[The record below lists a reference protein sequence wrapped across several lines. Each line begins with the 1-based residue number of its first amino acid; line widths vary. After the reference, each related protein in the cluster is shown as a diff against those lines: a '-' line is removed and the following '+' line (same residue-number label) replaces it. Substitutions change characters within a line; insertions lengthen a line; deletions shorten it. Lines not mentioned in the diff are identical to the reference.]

1 MGLTACLIWVDEMRI
16 DVFTIFPE
24 AVGEMTT
31 LSVLGRGQK
40 NGLLD
45 LRVHDLRMTAT
56 DVHKTVDD
64 KPFGGGAGMVLKPEP
79 VFGAVEA
86 SNPPKPLILLDPGG
100 ERFNQ
105 KKAAELADLD
115 GFSLLCGRYEGVDE
129 RIRNSLVDEQ
139 LSIGDFILAGGEFAA
154 MVVIETVA
162 RLVPGVLGNQSS
174 STEESFDD
182 DLLEYPQWTRP
193 SDFRDLKV
201 PEILVSG
208 DHARVE
214 KWRLAMAIVR
224 TSELRPDLLERRG
237 VSKEELAVLDEFEIS
252 IHDRFVSE

>member
-31 LSVLGRGQK
+31 LSVLGRGQQ

-56 DVHKTVDD
+56 DTHKTVDD

-100 ERFNQ
+100 ERFDQ

-193 SDFRDLKV
+193 SDFRGLKV
-201 PEILVSG
+201 PETLVSG

>member
-1 MGLTACLIWVDEMRI
+1 MGLMVCLIWVDEMRI

-31 LSVLGRGQK
+31 LSVLGRGQQ

-56 DVHKTVDD
+56 DAHKTVDD

-100 ERFNQ
+100 ERFDQ

-193 SDFRDLKV
+193 SDFRGLKV

-208 DHARVE
+208 DHVRVE

>member
-1 MGLTACLIWVDEMRI
+1 MSLTGCLIWVDEMRI

-24 AVGEMTT
+24 MVGQMAT
-31 LSVLGRGQK
+31 LSVLGRGQE

-45 LRVHDLRMTAT
+45 LRVHDLRMAAT

-64 KPFGGGAGMVLKPEP
+64 RPFGGGAGMVLKPEP
-79 VFGAVEA
+79 VFDAVE
-86 SNPPKPLILLDPGG
+86 SSESPKPLILLDPGG
-100 ERFNQ
+100 ERFDQ
-105 KKAAELADLD
+105 KKANELAGLD

-129 RIRNSLVDEQ
+129 RIKNTLVDEQ

-162 RLVPGVLGNQSS
+162 RLVPGVLGNRSS
-174 STEESFDD
+174 SIEESFGDG
-182 DLLEYPQWTRP
+182 LLEYPQWTRP
-193 SDFRDLKV
+193 SEFRGSKV

-224 TSELRPDLLERRG
+224 TSELRPDLLELRG
-237 VSKEELAVLDEFEIS
+237 VSKEEIAVLEEFDIS
-252 IHDRFVSE
+252 INERFVSE

>member
-1 MGLTACLIWVDEMRI
+1 MVCLIWVDEMRI

-31 LSVLGRGQK
+31 LSVLGRGQQ

-56 DVHKTVDD
+56 DAHKTVDD

-100 ERFNQ
+100 ERFDQ

-193 SDFRDLKV
+193 SDFRGLKV

-208 DHARVE
+208 DHVRVE

-252 IHDRFVSE
+252 IHNRFVSE

>member
-1 MGLTACLIWVDEMRI
+1 MCPMGCLSWANEMRI
-16 DVFTIFPE
+16 DIFTIFPD
-24 AVGEMTT
+24 AVDKMTM
-31 LSVLGRGQK
+31 LSVLGRGQQTD
-40 NGLLD
+40 LLD

-56 DVHKTVDD
+56 DGHKTVDD
-64 KPFGGGAGMVLKPEP
+64 KPFGGGAGMILKPDP

-86 SNPPKPLILLDPGG
+86 VDPPRPLILLDPGG
-100 ERFNQ
+100 ERFDQQ
-105 KKAAELADLD
+105 KATELAGTD

-129 RIRNSLVDEQ
+129 RIRDNLVDEE
-139 LSIGDFILAGGEFAA
+139 LSIGDFVLAGGEFAA

-162 RLVPGVLGNQSS
+162 RLVPGVLGNDF
-174 STEESFDD
+174 STAEESFGG

-193 SDFRDLKV
+193 SDFRGYKV
-201 PEILVSG
+201 PEILLSG

-214 KWRLAMAIVR
+214 RWRLAMAIAR

-237 VSKEELAVLDEFEIS
+237 VSKDELSLLAEFDIS

>member
-1 MGLTACLIWVDEMRI
+1 MVCLIWVDEMRI

-31 LSVLGRGQK
+31 LSVLGRGQQ

-56 DVHKTVDD
+56 DAHKTVDD

-100 ERFNQ
+100 ERFDQ

-129 RIRNSLVDEQ
+129 RIRNGLVDEQ

-193 SDFRDLKV
+193 SDFRGLKV

-208 DHARVE
+208 DHVRVE

-252 IHDRFVSE
+252 IHNRFVSE

>member
-1 MGLTACLIWVDEMRI
+1 
-16 DVFTIFPE
+16 
-24 AVGEMTT
+24 MTT
-31 LSVLGRGQK
+31 LSVLGRGQQ

-45 LRVHDLRMTAT
+45 LRVHDLRMTTT

-100 ERFNQ
+100 ERFDQ

-129 RIRNSLVDEQ
+129 RIRNSLVDEE

-182 DLLEYPQWTRP
+182 NLLEYPQWTRP
-193 SDFRDLKV
+193 SDFRGLKV

>member
-1 MGLTACLIWVDEMRI
+1 MVCLIWVDEMRI

-31 LSVLGRGQK
+31 LSVLGRGQQ

-56 DVHKTVDD
+56 DAHKTVDD

-100 ERFNQ
+100 ERFDQ

-193 SDFRDLKV
+193 SDFRGLKV
-201 PEILVSG
+201 PETLVSG

>member
-31 LSVLGRGQK
+31 LSVLGRGQQH
-40 NGLLD
+40 GLLD

-56 DVHKTVDD
+56 DAHKTVDD

-100 ERFNQ
+100 ERFDQ
-105 KKAAELADLD
+105 KKAAELADLE

-193 SDFRDLKV
+193 SDFRGLKV
-201 PEILVSG
+201 PETLVSG

-237 VSKEELAVLDEFEIS
+237 VSKEEVAVLDEFEIS

>member
-31 LSVLGRGQK
+31 LSVLGRGQQ